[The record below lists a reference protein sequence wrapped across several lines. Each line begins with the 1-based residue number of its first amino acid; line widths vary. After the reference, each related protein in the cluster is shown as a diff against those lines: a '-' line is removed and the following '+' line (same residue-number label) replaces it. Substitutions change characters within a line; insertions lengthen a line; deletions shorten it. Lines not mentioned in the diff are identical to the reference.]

1 MSKFH
6 IVSVQPPGYQ
16 HGGCLREITEG
27 LAWALQE
34 LGHAVAIGDN
44 TLDPAATNIVLGA
57 HLLSEAE
64 ALALPP
70 TTIVYNLEQLGSAE
84 LPAWYPALASRVR
97 VWEYSELNLPYWS
110 QVSTIMPVSLVPVG
124 HATVLDRISSAP
136 EQDIDV
142 LFYGSM
148 NERRKRILVELEAAH
163 IKVHHAFG
171 VYGEERDALIARS
184 KVILNIH
191 FYESKVFEIV
201 RVSYLLTNGKAVVTE
216 PSPDLGR
223 LAGALAV
230 FEHDDLVQGCLDLL
244 ANENARKVLEF
255 RAKMLFREYNQAAL
269 LEPALKM
276 LDVPLLKRDD
286 VPRRL
291 NLGSGKDWREDCL
304 NIDINDYWRPDAVLD
319 ISQPLPETLELLT
332 ERFGPV
338 SIDSGWFDEILAND
352 VLEHIPN
359 LTAAMTVALRLLR
372 PGGIFNIHVPYDL
385 SYGAWQ
391 DPTHVRAFNERSWL
405 YYTEWFWY
413 LGWTEARFHVH
424 KLDFI
429 LSPLGESLKNRLSG
443 EELIRTPRAVDSMRA
458 HLRKQILTSD
468 EAQFVAKYLKRPE
481 RSLKHA
487 SIATGVPAFEAGAM
501 ALSQ

>member
-6 IVSVQPPGYQ
+6 IVPVRPPGYG
-16 HGGCLREITEG
+16 HSECFREIAEG
-27 LAWALQE
+27 LKWAFQE
-34 LGHAVAIGDN
+34 LGHAVALGDN
-44 TLDPAATNIVLGA
+44 TLDLAATNIILGA
-57 HLLSEAE
+57 HLLGEAE

-70 TTIVYNLEQLGSAE
+70 NTIVYNLEQLGSAE

-97 VWEYSELNLPYWS
+97 IWDYSELNLTYWS
-110 QVSTIMPVSLVPVG
+110 RVATIAPVSLVLIG
-124 HATVLDRISSAP
+124 HAPVLDRISRAP

-148 NERRKRILVELEAAH
+148 NERRRRILLELEATDV
-163 IKVHHAFG
+163 KVHHAFG

-184 KVILNIH
+184 KIILNIH

-201 RVSYLLTNGKAVVTE
+201 RVSYLLVNGKAIVTE

-223 LAGALAV
+223 LAGAVAV
-230 FEHDDLVQGCLDLL
+230 FEYDDLVQGCLTLL
-244 ANENARKVLEF
+244 ANENARKILEF
-255 RAKMLFREYNQAAL
+255 RARMLFREYNQAAL
-269 LEPALKM
+269 LKPTLESLG
-276 LDVPLLKRDD
+276 VPLLKQDSF
-286 VPRRL
+286 PRRL

-332 ERFGPV
+332 ERFGSV
-338 SIDSGWFDEILAND
+338 QIGSGWFDEILAND

-359 LTAAMTVALRLLR
+359 LTAAMTAALRLLR

-413 LGWTEARFHVH
+413 LGWTEARFSVH
-424 KLDFI
+424 KLDFV
-429 LSPLGESLKNRLSG
+429 LSAVGESLKGKLGN
-443 EELIRTPRAVDSMRA
+443 EELIRTPRAVDSMRVLLKKQLLSPGEQEQVRGY
-458 HLRKQILTSD
+458 LR
-468 EAQFVAKYLKRPE
+468 RPE
-481 RSLKHA
+481 ARA
-487 SIATGVPAFEAGAM
+487 SQTTNVLEVAFG
-501 ALSQ
+501 